1 MKHMNEVGI
10 RALKQNASEVVAA
23 AAAGRP
29 ITVTSRG
36 RPVAALVPL
45 AEDRLSTLITSGLAR
60 PATADLADLGPPDP
74 ADDEAPSLT
83 AAVLAERS
91 ADRY

>member
-1 MKHMNEVGI
+1 MKHMDEVGI

-29 ITVTSRG
+29 ITITSRG
-36 RPVAALVPL
+36 RAVAALVPL
-45 AEDRLSTLITSGLAR
+45 AEDRLSTLIASGLAR

-74 ADDEAPSLT
+74 AEDEAPSLT
-83 AAVLAERS
+83 AAVLRERRGN
-91 ADRY
+91 RY